1 MVGADLMRTII
12 PANNDNDKN
21 LNWPLKRDSRA
32 DVSVD
37 KTSWSCNN

>member
-1 MVGADLMRTII
+1 MVGADLIRAII

-21 LNWPLKRDSRA
+21 LNWPPRKDSRA

-37 KTSWSCNN
+37 KTTRSCNN

>member
-1 MVGADLMRTII
+1 MVGADLIRAII

-21 LNWPLKRDSRA
+21 LNWPPRKDSRA

-37 KTSWSCNN
+37 KTT